1 LSEEGGGKIT
11 EVKIEVKLEVK
22 KEVKRYAQDECG
34 TVEDWHGAYC
44 FARNL
49 SKIYE
54 NLGAKPRN
62 RRALRGSGL
71 ARCFKGHTDSTDH
84 TDFFRASD
92 GSWKIAQMI

>member
-1 LSEEGGGKIT
+1 MKIT
-11 EVKIEVKLEVK
+11 EVKIEVKLEVKKEVK

-62 RRALRGSGL
+62 KESLGAAL
-71 ARCFKGHTDSTDH
+71 AYAV
-84 TDFFRASD
+84 FF
-92 GSWKIAQMI
+92 